1 MFTDVDLVAIWLP
14 YLRAKLKETTNRARA
29 WPQIKTNS
37 LMAYLFTQEINLFE
51 QCTIRY
57 TALLVACWYFFQTKM
72 DTSISGFTAGLGS
85 GSPQPHTGPRKWN
98 PAPVQFAAGF
108 PEEKSDVDLGTHSQN
123 QPTNPAFFFQAC
135 WLKISMENWGR
146 RKRGRQK
153 ERGGKTAPGLEGDIV
168 CMCTQAQ
175 GLWPAA

>member
-51 QCTIRY
+51 LCTICY
-57 TALLVACWYFFQTKM
+57 TALLVAGIFSNKNGHEHLWFHCWARQWKPAASYRPEKVKP
-72 DTSISGFTAGLGS
+72 SS
-85 GSPQPHTGPRKWN
+85 SPICCR
-98 PAPVQFAAGF
+98 F
-108 PEEKSDVDLGTHSQN
+108 PWGEERCWSWHSLPE
-123 QPTNPAFFFQAC
+123 PTNKPCLFFQAC